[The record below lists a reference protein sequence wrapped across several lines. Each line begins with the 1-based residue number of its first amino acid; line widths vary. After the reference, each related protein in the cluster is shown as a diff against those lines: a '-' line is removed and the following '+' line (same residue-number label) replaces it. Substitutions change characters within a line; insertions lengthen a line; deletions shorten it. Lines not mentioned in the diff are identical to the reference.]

1 MPVTDMADTDAELLA
16 HLRALEVEL
25 HRPAA
30 RSDAA
35 RLDALLHPDFL
46 EFGRSGR
53 SYVKADIIDQLVASP
68 AHATVVSD
76 RFALRLLAPDVALL
90 TYRAAHV
97 ADDGGLELHA
107 LRSSIWQRDGGD
119 WRMSFHQ
126 GTPTAPFDVGG

>member
-1 MPVTDMADTDAELLA
+1 MADAFAELLA

-53 SYVKADIIDQLVASP
+53 SYSKADVIDQLVASP
-68 AHATVVSD
+68 APATVVSD
-76 RFALRLLAPDVALL
+76 RFSLRLLAPNVGLL
-90 TYRAAHV
+90 TYRAAHLA
-97 ADDGGLELHA
+97 ADGALERHA
-107 LRSSIWQRDGGD
+107 LRSSIWQRDGDG

-126 GTPTAPFDVGG
+126 GTPTEPFDLGG

>member
-1 MPVTDMADTDAELLA
+1 MADAESELLA
-16 HLRALEVEL
+16 HLRVLEIEL

-53 SYVKADIIDQLVASP
+53 SYTKADILTRLP
-68 AHATVVSD
+68 AAAGHATVIAD

-90 TYRAAHV
+90 TYRSANRGAEG
-97 ADDGGLELHA
+97 ALELHA
-107 LRSSIWQRDGGD
+107 LRASIWQRSGSA

-126 GTPTAPFDVGG
+126 GTATAAFDVGD

>member
-1 MPVTDMADTDAELLA
+1 MPVTDMADAELLA

-53 SYVKADIIDQLVASP
+53 SYAKADIVDQLVASP
-68 AHATVVSD
+68 AHAAVVSD

-97 ADDGGLELHA
+97 AVDDALERHT
-107 LRSSIWQRDGGD
+107 LRSSIWQREGDD

>member
-1 MPVTDMADTDAELLA
+1 MADADAGLLA

-30 RSDAA
+30 RDDAA
-35 RLDALLHPDFL
+35 RLDALLHPDFV

-53 SYVKADIIDQLVASP
+53 SYSKADIIDRLVASP

-76 RFALRLLAPDVALL
+76 RFSLRLLAQDVGLL
-90 TYRAAHV
+90 TYRSAHV

-107 LRSSIWQRDGGD
+107 LRSSIWRREGGA

-126 GTPTAPFDVGG
+126 GTPTAAFDVGA